1 MTPTQRAILEKL
13 MDEDMSAS
21 ELASELHINAH
32 VIKKTLKV
40 LQRNGQVKHEGT
52 YFALAK
58 DYNPPLEWN
67 FKPLLGV
74 WK

>member
-13 MDEDMSAS
+13 MDEQMSAS
-21 ELASELHINAH
+21 ELAAELHINAH
-32 VIKKTLKV
+32 NLKNTLKV
-40 LQRNGQVKHEGT
+40 MQRNGQVKQEGN
-52 YFALAK
+52 YFTLAK
-58 DYNPPLEWN
+58 DYNPPLNWN